1 MTKDIYLNFLGQ
13 LLREHYN
20 SIKATGSA
28 SSDSQQFINGYLTA
42 ARRLNAIYQKELND
56 YTERIHFEVFNMTI
70 EERKKSLQIK
80 PDPAEDELENPDEP
94 GLSEEDKLDVPAYK
108 RKGVKLKF

>member
-1 MTKDIYLNFLGQ
+1 MTKEGYLKFLGQ

-20 SIKATGSA
+20 SIKKTGIT

-42 ARRLNAIYQKELND
+42 AGTLNAIYRKDLKD
-56 YTERIHFEVFNMTI
+56 YVERIHFEIFNMTI
-70 EERKKSLQIK
+70 EERQKRGNVQSEIS
-80 PDPAEDELENPDEP
+80 EDD
-94 GLSEEDKLDVPAYK
+94 LDIPAYK

>member
-20 SIKATGSA
+20 SIKKTGSA

-42 ARRLNAIYQKELND
+42 ARRLNAVYQKELND
-56 YTERIHFEVFNMTI
+56 YAERIHFEVFNMTI

-80 PDPAEDELENPDEP
+80 PEISEDNLENPVEP
-94 GLSEEDKLDVPAYK
+94 GLSEEDDLDIPTFK

>member
-1 MTKDIYLNFLGQ
+1 MTKEGYLKFLGQ

-20 SIKATGSA
+20 SIKETGIT

-42 ARRLNAIYQKELND
+42 AKTLKAVYEKDLKD
-56 YTERIHFEVFNMTI
+56 YVDRIHLEIFHMTI
-70 EERKKSLQIK
+70 EERQKMGNVQSEIS
-80 PDPAEDELENPDEP
+80 DDELDI
-94 GLSEEDKLDVPAYK
+94 PAYK